1 MEFALVEKDVLFGLS
16 QGNRALQQLHLE
28 ISLDEAERILDETE
42 DSIAYQEVHLLRTVT
57 LES

>member
-16 QGNRALQQLHLE
+16 QGNRALQQLHRE